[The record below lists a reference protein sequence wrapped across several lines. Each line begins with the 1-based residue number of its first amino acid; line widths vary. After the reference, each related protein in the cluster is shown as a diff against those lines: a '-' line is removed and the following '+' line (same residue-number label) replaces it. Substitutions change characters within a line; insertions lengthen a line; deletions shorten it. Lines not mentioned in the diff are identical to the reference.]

1 MLVLNC
7 FYKNSSTSFNL
18 ERSAYVPRV
27 KDPGM
32 SVTFGRGGIPLV
44 EERMSKARTAFPTSR
59 TIYVAKLNMI
69 YIIIF

>member
-1 MLVLNC
+1 
-7 FYKNSSTSFNL
+7 
-18 ERSAYVPRV
+18 V

-44 EERMSKARTAFPTSR
+44 EERMSKARTAFPASR